1 MLKWKK
7 KSFFFFTLLTA
18 MKLMLE
24 LLNGIIG
31 ISIGSL

>member
-7 KSFFFFTLLTA
+7 KSFFFYFSYSHETNVRAT
-18 MKLMLE
+18 E
-24 LLNGIIG
+24 CIIG

>member
-7 KSFFFFTLLTA
+7 KSFFFFYFTYSHETNVRA
-18 MKLMLE
+18 TE
-24 LLNGIIG
+24 CIIG